1 MPLKIGAYIR
11 VSTEEQ
17 AQVVEGSLD
26 SQKHRLKG
34 YLDIRNHQDAGWG
47 KIIETYID
55 DGYSAKDT
63 RRPQYQR
70 MMRDIRTGKVNLIL
84 VTDLSR
90 LSRNIADFCDL
101 LKDLERFKAKF
112 LSIKEQFDSS
122 TPAGEMMLFNMIN
135 LAQFE
140 RKQTS
145 ERVAT
150 NFHSRAL
157 RGLKNGGAHILGYDS
172 DPTNPGKLIVNDEEV
187 VWVQKAF
194 EIYLEKGSTRE
205 TVKELNRLEVP
216 RKMTNRSDDK
226 FAKKNIW
233 NYSAIKN
240 LLRNR
245 AYIGERE
252 INCENK
258 NEDHS
263 SLKPWQKYQVTKA
276 CWQPIVD
283 VTTFNSVQR
292 LLDAAKSL
300 HREKMTGAEHRVF
313 LLSGVVRCGE
323 CGSALIG
330 QSAHGKN
337 QVHRY
342 YNHRDSGSGLPITCS
357 VKRYN
362 AEEVE
367 KCILEHL
374 ANDAQVAGY
383 LEDIEKALVANGQVS
398 SSGVKK
404 AIQRIKKAI
413 EKTDEEIE
421 SVFKFQLQNSLSS
434 NTSQLVVEKLETL
447 SKQKKHHQ
455 EALAELLL
463 KEEDLQ
469 APKETVA
476 GIEDRL
482 RSFKKSLPKA
492 SPALIKRLI
501 RNMYDVLFLNQGR
514 LEGFYLTANTD
525 HANNHSSQMKKAS
538 GVLPEA
544 FSSLFKIPTLQ
555 SATATWQS
563 NGPKVA
569 YWSEWWRRWELNP
582 RPNSLSLELLRVC
595 FID

>member
-26 SQKHRLKG
+26 SQKFRIKG
-34 YLDIRNHQDAGWG
+34 YLDIRNNQDAGWG
-47 KIIETYID
+47 KIVETYID

-63 RRPQYQR
+63 RRPQYQK

-90 LSRNIADFCDL
+90 LSRSIADFCDL

-157 RGLKNGGAHILGYDS
+157 RGLKNGGAHILGYDT
-172 DPTNPGKLIVNDEEV
+172 DPTNPGKLIVNDEEAI
-187 VWVQKAF
+187 WVQKAF

-205 TVKELNRLEVP
+205 TVAELNGLKVP
-216 RKMTNRSDDK
+216 RKMTARTDDRH
-226 FAKKNIW
+226 AKGNVW
-233 NYSAIKN
+233 TYSAIKN

-258 NEDHS
+258 NEDAS
-263 SLKPWQKYQVTKA
+263 ALKPWQKYQVAKA
-276 CWQPIVD
+276 SWQPIIESV
-283 VTTFNSVQR
+283 TFNSVQR

-300 HREKMTGAEHRVF
+300 HREKMSKAEHRVF
-313 LLSGVVRCGE
+313 ILSGVIRCGE

-330 QSAHGKN
+330 QSAHGKY

-342 YNHRDSGSGLPITCS
+342 YNHKDNGSGQPIECS

-367 KCILEHL
+367 KTILEHL
-374 ANDAQVAGY
+374 AKDAQDAGY
-383 LEDIEKALVANGQVS
+383 LDDIEKVLVANGQVS
-398 SSGVKK
+398 NSGLKK
-404 AIQRIKKAI
+404 AIQRIEKTIK
-413 EKTDEEIE
+413 KTDEEIE
-421 SVFKFQLQNSLSS
+421 SIFKFQLQNSLTS
-434 NTSQLVVEKLETL
+434 NTSQLVAEKLEGL
-447 SKQKKHHQ
+447 SIQKKRHQ
-455 EALAELLL
+455 ETLAELLD
-463 KEEDLQ
+463 KEHELLE
-469 APKETVA
+469 PKEAIT

-482 RSFKKSLPKA
+482 LSFKKAMPRA
-492 SPALIKRLI
+492 SAPLLKRLI
-501 RNMYDVLFLNQGR
+501 RNLYDVLFLNEGR
-514 LEGFYLTANTD
+514 LECFYITA
-525 HANNHSSQMKKAS
+525 SSNPASIQSSKMKKAS

-544 FSSLFKIPTLQ
+544 FSSLFKNPILQ
-555 SATATWQS
+555 SSNAEWQF

-569 YWSEWWRRWELNP
+569 YWSKWWT
-582 RPNSLSLELLRVC
+582 
-595 FID
+595 